1 MDRILSSPLM
11 ILVYMFSA
19 IAGVIVGL
27 TFGGE
32 TFGVGLAVMLAFVFC
47 LAIAGIEI
55 VIARNAAG
63 SHKPDKETTL
73 ASSTFIVGGKSYA
86 SVDEMPD
93 DLKAVYQHT
102 LALFKDADQD
112 GNPDILEGMIPG
124 SKSSKK
130 PEPDR
135 GDQLQEAKK
144 MLEAGL
150 ISEDEY
156 DATIK
161 QIGGYDQS

>member
-1 MDRILSSPLM
+1 MDRIRSRPLM
-11 ILVYMFSA
+11 ILVYIFSV

-32 TFGVGLAVMLAFVFC
+32 TFGVGLAVLLAFVFC

-63 SHKPDKETTL
+63 SYKPATP
-73 ASSTFIVGGKSYA
+73 ASSTFFVGGKSYA

-93 DLKAVYQHT
+93 DVKAVYQQT
-102 LALFKDADQD
+102 LAVFKDADQD
-112 GNPDILEGMIPG
+112 GVPDILEGVIPE
-124 SKSSKK
+124 SKTSEK

-135 GDQLQEAKK
+135 GDQMQEAKK

-150 ISEDEY
+150 ISKVEY